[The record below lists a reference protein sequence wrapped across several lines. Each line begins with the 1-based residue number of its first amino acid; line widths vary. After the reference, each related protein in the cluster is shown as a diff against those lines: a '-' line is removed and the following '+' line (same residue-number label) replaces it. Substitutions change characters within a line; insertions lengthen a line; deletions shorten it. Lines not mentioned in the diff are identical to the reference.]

1 VACVSRSSLAYRGTV
16 QLRGVSKHAK
26 NKIPMGVLRCQSKK
40 HIEMVCDYAYLHVL
54 RRIHMAGRG
63 GGILFDMSHT
73 LTGKE
78 KLIWRIRRIR
88 GQVEAVERALNEE
101 QDCSD
106 LLQLITAARGAMS
119 SLIVEV
125 LEGHIREHVLD
136 PKQKLDSE
144 HTSAAEELID
154 VLRSYLK

>member
-1 VACVSRSSLAYRGTV
+1 
-16 QLRGVSKHAK
+16 
-26 NKIPMGVLRCQSKK
+26 
-40 HIEMVCDYAYLHVL
+40 
-54 RRIHMAGRG
+54 MA
-63 GGILFDMSHT
+63 HT
-73 LTGKE
+73 LSDKE

-88 GQVEAVERALNEE
+88 GQVEAVERALNDEK
-101 QDCSD
+101 DCSD

-136 PKQKLDSE
+136 PKQKPDSE
-144 HTSAAEELID
+144 HSAAAEELID

>member
-1 VACVSRSSLAYRGTV
+1 M
-16 QLRGVSKHAK
+16 AK
-26 NKIPMGVLRCQSKK
+26 PLNDR
-40 HIEMVCDYAYLHVL
+40 
-54 RRIHMAGRG
+54 
-63 GGILFDMSHT
+63 
-73 LTGKE
+73 E
-78 KLIWRIRRIR
+78 KLIWRVRRIR

-101 QDCSD
+101 KDCSD

-136 PKQKLDSE
+136 PDQKPDSQYLL
-144 HTSAAEELID
+144 AAEELID

>member
-1 VACVSRSSLAYRGTV
+1 
-16 QLRGVSKHAK
+16 
-26 NKIPMGVLRCQSKK
+26 
-40 HIEMVCDYAYLHVL
+40 
-54 RRIHMAGRG
+54 MA
-63 GGILFDMSHT
+63 HT

-78 KLIWRIRRIR
+78 KLIWRVRRIR
-88 GQVEAVERALNEE
+88 GQVEAVERALNDE

-136 PKQKLDSE
+136 PKQKPDSE
-144 HTSAAEELID
+144 HTAAAEELID